1 MTTMEFIE
9 TPLFEKSKEGI
20 FDEDELQRFQLEL
33 LEHPDAEDLIPKGK
47 GLRKIRWSASG
58 RGKRGGARVIYYW
71 INAENMIFLLLA
83 YKKNRQENLTPKQ
96 LKILTDLID

>member
-1 MTTMEFIE
+1 MEFIE

-33 LEHPDAEDLIPKGK
+33 LEHPDAGDLIPKGK

-58 RGKRGGARVIYYW
+58 RGKRGGGACHI
-71 INAENMIFLLLA
+71 LLDKRGKHDFSA
-83 YKKNRQENLTPKQ
+83 FG
-96 LKILTDLID
+96 I

>member
-1 MTTMEFIE
+1 MTAIEFIE

-20 FDEDELQRFQLEL
+20 FDEDEFQRFQLEL
-33 LEHPDAEDLIPKGK
+33 LEHPDAGALIPKGK
-47 GLRKIRWSASG
+47 GLRKIRWAASG

-71 INAENMIFLLLA
+71 INAENIIFLLLA

>member
-1 MTTMEFIE
+1 MEFIE

-33 LEHPDAEDLIPKGK
+33 LENPDAGDLIPKGK

-71 INAENMIFLLLA
+71 INAENTIFLLLA

>member
-1 MTTMEFIE
+1 MEFIE

-33 LEHPDAEDLIPKGK
+33 LENPDAGDLIPKGK

-58 RGKRGGARVIYYW
+58 RGKRGGARVISYW

>member
-1 MTTMEFIE
+1 MKFIE

-33 LEHPDAEDLIPKGK
+33 LEHPDAGDLIPKVK

-71 INAENMIFLLLA
+71 INAENTIFLLLA